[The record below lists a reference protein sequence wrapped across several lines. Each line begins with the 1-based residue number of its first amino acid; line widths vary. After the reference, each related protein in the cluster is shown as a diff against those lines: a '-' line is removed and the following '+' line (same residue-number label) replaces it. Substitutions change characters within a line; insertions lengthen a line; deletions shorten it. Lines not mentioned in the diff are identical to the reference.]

1 MSDERRRRRRR
12 SAQNGPRR
20 SGGPASG
27 ATPWLITI
35 VAAVAVVAGG
45 WFLGQALAHA
55 FGGSDRQ
62 TAQTGPSSLPVVTPF
77 ASPSA
82 AQATPQPSPGTPAPT
97 PLHTAVPT
105 KSPEPTR
112 VPAPSETAAPTQT
125 PEPAPTALPTP
136 VPTRAATANPATP
149 KPLPVPTALPS
160 RAAHV
165 AAGSD
170 QSASAAEQT
179 VRSYIGALMRGD
191 PQSAAAYLGN
201 GVPDE
206 SFIDSGTR
214 IEAISQTAHAD
225 GSSTVSVELQT
236 NSGRYRE
243 SFEVAPAA
251 GGSRI
256 LEKSV
261 AKE

>member
-12 SAQNGPRR
+12 TAQNGPRR
-20 SGGPASG
+20 SAGPASG

-45 WFLGQALAHA
+45 WFLGQALARA
-55 FGGSDRQ
+55 FGGNDRQ
-62 TAQTGPSSLPVVTPF
+62 TAQTGPSPLPVVTPF

-82 AQATPQPSPGTPAPT
+82 AAATPEASPGTPAPT
-97 PLHTAVPT
+97 PVHTAIR
-105 KSPEPTR
+105 TR
-112 VPAPSETAAPTQT
+112 TPGPTQT
-125 PEPAPTALPTP
+125 PEPTQSPEATPTP
-136 VPTRAATANPATP
+136 VPAQTPQPTPAPTRAATANPATP
-149 KPLPVPTALPS
+149 KPLPVPTAFPS

-165 AAGSD
+165 APGNDAGS
-170 QSASAAEQT
+170 SAAEQT
-179 VRSYIGALMRGD
+179 VRSYIAALVRGD

-206 SFIDSGTR
+206 SFIDGSAR
-214 IEAISQTAHAD
+214 IEAISQTPHAD
-225 GSSTVSVELQT
+225 GSSTVSVELRT

-243 SFEVAPAA
+243 NFEVAAA
-251 GGSRI
+251 ADGSRI
-256 LEKSV
+256 LQKSV